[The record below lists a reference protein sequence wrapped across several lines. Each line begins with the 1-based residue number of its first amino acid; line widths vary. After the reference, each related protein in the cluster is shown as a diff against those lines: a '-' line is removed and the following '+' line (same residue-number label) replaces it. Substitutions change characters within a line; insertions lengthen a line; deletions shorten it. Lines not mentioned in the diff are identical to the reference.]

1 MKNEWTHLAPQGMAT
16 NPHPEFGGIV
26 DYRLCDG
33 RWFAIANSDE
43 IPSAEDFATKEEAL
57 AYLAGEVQRV
67 ARRRSQYP

>member
-43 IPSAEDFATKEEAL
+43 IPSAEDFATKEEAM
-57 AYLAGEVQRV
+57 
-67 ARRRSQYP
+67 